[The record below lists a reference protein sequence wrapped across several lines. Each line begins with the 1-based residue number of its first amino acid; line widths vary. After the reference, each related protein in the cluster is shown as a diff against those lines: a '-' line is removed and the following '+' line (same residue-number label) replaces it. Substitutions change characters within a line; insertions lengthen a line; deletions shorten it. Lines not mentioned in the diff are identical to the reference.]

1 MNLRED
7 FRNQRDCKAL
17 AERICFESI
26 TPVSI
31 MEVCGGHTMALQ
43 RYGIASLLPET
54 VSLISGPGC
63 PVCVSDIRFIDHAV
77 ALAREPGVVIATYGD
92 LMRVPG
98 STSSLEKEKADGAA
112 VKVVW
117 SALEAL
123 TFASANPDRK
133 VVFLGIGFETTSPG
147 TAIAVIEAA
156 KSSASNFFVLS
167 SHKVMPPAMTA
178 LIDEGV
184 RIDAYLCPG
193 HVSVVTG
200 SGIYEPIAGK
210 YHKPCVVSG
219 FEPADILQSIWMII
233 KQVESRVALVEI
245 QYSRAV
251 RPEGNLR
258 AQKVIEEV
266 FVSSDDYWRGLG
278 NLPKSGLK
286 LAEKYSRF
294 DAAEMIPVKIEETRE
309 SAGCICGDV
318 LKGIKKPNQ
327 CKLFRTACTPNHPVG
342 ACMVSSEGTCSAYF
356 QYGDNGK

>member
-7 FRNQRDCKAL
+7 FRNQRDCRAL
-17 AERICFESI
+17 AERICFESR

-43 RYGIASLLPET
+43 RHGIPSLLPET

-92 LMRVPG
+92 LIRVPG
-98 STSSLEKEKADGAA
+98 STSSLEKEKANGAS

-123 TFASANPDRK
+123 TFASANPGLK

-156 KSSASNFFVLS
+156 KASADNFFVLS

-193 HVSVVTG
+193 HVSVITG
-200 SGIYEPIAGK
+200 SSIYEPIAGK

-219 FEPADILQSIWMII
+219 FEPSDILQSIWMII
-233 KQVESRVALVEI
+233 KQVESGDARVEI